1 MTENGSPLFASVS
14 GILAAVTGTRE
25 TITETTDLINDLA
38 VDSLKVMEIIDAL
51 EEEYDISIP
60 LNRLADIR
68 TVREL
73 TACLA
78 ELLDWKEGD
87 HGAV

>member
-1 MTENGSPLFASVS
+1 MTDNRADLFETVR
-14 GILAAVTGTRE
+14 GVLAAVTGTRE
-25 TITETTDLINDLA
+25 AIAETTDLIADLA
-38 VDSLKVMEIIDAL
+38 VDSLKVMEIVDAL
-51 EEEYDISIP
+51 EEVYDISIP

-78 ELLDWKEGD
+78 ELLGD
-87 HGAV
+87 